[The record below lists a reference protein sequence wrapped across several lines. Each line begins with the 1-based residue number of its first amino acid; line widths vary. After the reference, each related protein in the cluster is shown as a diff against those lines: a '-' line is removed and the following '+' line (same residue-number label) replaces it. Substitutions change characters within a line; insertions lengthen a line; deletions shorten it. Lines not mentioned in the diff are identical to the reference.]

1 MKGNIITELGAL
13 AIGARMRRLT
23 DTFSKNVMQIYQEHG
38 LDFDPKYFILFYL
51 VAERESIGIME
62 AAQELNLTHPAVIHF
77 AKDLEK
83 QGYIQSV
90 KSPTD
95 SRKRL
100 LQLTKKGEKA
110 LPAFKILWNKINK
123 LNQKLMNRQTHHLL
137 KAIEEMEMQLEQ
149 QSYYKRFNEMK

>member
-13 AIGARMRRLT
+13 AVGARMRRLT

-51 VAERESIGIME
+51 VAERKSIGIME

-90 KSPTD
+90 KSSTD

-100 LQLTKKGEKA
+100 LQLTKKGEKS
-110 LPAFKILWNKINK
+110 LPEFKTLWNKIGK
-123 LNQKLMNRQTHHLL
+123 LNLKLMNKQTHHLL
-137 KAIEEMEMQLEQ
+137 KAIEEMEMQLEK
-149 QSYYKRFNEMK
+149 QSYYNRFNEMK